1 MTSVRPPRVQVY
13 SRDTPLRRALRRS
26 SPDPRLVIN
35 AVGTSETK
43 PVLSSYARSPNAA
56 TDAASRVLLE
66 QKFGPALGLT
76 RLERWERAD
85 KLDLSPPADVL
96 RILREV
102 GDDDPEFRDCVWE
115 RIV

>member
-1 MTSVRPPRVQVY
+1 M
-13 SRDTPLRRALRRS
+13 L
-26 SPDPRLVIN
+26 
-35 AVGTSETK
+35 K
-43 PVLSSYARSPNAA
+43 
-56 TDAASRVLLE
+56 

-96 RILREV
+96 RILQEV
-102 GDDDPEFRDCVWE
+102 GDEDPEFRECVWE

>member
-1 MTSVRPPRVQVY
+1 MTSVRPPRDQPPRY
-13 SRDTPLRRALRRS
+13 SSPLDAPVGRS
-26 SPDPRLVIN
+26 SRDPRLVTIF
-35 AVGTSETK
+35 GTSAL
-43 PVLSSYARSPNAA
+43 PRRSKLLQNAA
-56 TDAASRVLLE
+56 TDATSRVLLK

-96 RILREV
+96 RILQEV
-102 GDDDPEFRDCVWE
+102 GDDDPEFRECVWE